1 MQVNVNDIYI
11 DSEDEYRG
19 IESLVASLDY
29 VYRDT
34 SAKWMWIQEEW
45 TSYVRQKITYKNRL
59 RELKE
64 KFSYTD
70 RVTE

>member
-34 SAKWMWIQEEW
+34 SAKWMWVQEEW
-45 TSYVRQKITYKNRL
+45 TRYVRQKVTYKNRL

-70 RVTE
+70 GVTE